1 MGVKNNASAKF
12 DFTLECVNDPEHR
25 LYHDENVYAIPTADE
40 IDLANE
46 VSTDLNTY
54 SSELLTKLIMGEKSL
69 EDWDS
74 YIADLKEL
82 GLDELIAINQARYD
96 RATK

>member
-1 MGVKNNASAKF
+1 M
-12 DFTLECVNDPEHR
+12 R
-25 LYHDENVYAIPTADE
+25 
-40 IDLANE
+40 
-46 VSTDLNTY
+46 TY
-54 SSELLTKLIMGEKSL
+54 SAELLTKLIMGEKSL

-82 GLDELIAINQARYD
+82 GLDDLIAINQARYD